1 MQLKAGCDG
10 VFSPLLFIHRGRHLS
25 NRSARRRR
33 PGSRAGSTQKAAT
46 ITVESNDE
54 GVAGIVEAV
63 GEFWRLTEPA
73 LKGFAFEVNGRAQDD
88 PVWSGIA
95 VAAERRRE
103 ILRRYRTGKGVWY
116 AVIEGVRS
124 ERGSNTGEIFTI
136 DHERC
141 DSLKA
146 AEAAARR
153 LLVKNAGHFSE
164 LIGVEPH
171 VYSELEWV
179 PPK

>member
-1 MQLKAGCDG
+1 MFRIIGQ
-10 VFSPLLFIHRGRHLS
+10 I
-25 NRSARRRR
+25 
-33 PGSRAGSTQKAAT
+33 
-46 ITVESNDE
+46 E
-54 GVAGIVEAV
+54 
-63 GEFWRLTEPA
+63 RLTEPA
-73 LKGFAFEVNGRAQDD
+73 LKGLAFEANARAEDD
-88 PVWSGIA
+88 PLWSGIV
-95 VAAERRRE
+95 VAAERKRE
-103 ILRRYRTGKGVWY
+103 ILRRHRTGKGVWY

-153 LLVKNAGHFSE
+153 LLIKNAGYFCE
-164 LIGVEPH
+164 LIGIESH
-171 VYSELEWV
+171 VYSELEWI

>member
-1 MQLKAGCDG
+1 MGEGEQMDLTKEDLDLIAADLKIDG
-10 VFSPLLFIHRGRHLS
+10 FQKDGPRLRAISGTAPRREPLTYEAKSAIHD
-25 NRSARRRR
+25 
-33 PGSRAGSTQKAAT
+33 
-46 ITVESNDE
+46 I
-54 GVAGIVEAV
+54 EAV
-63 GEFWRLTEPA
+63 IVGQIERLTEPA
-73 LKGFAFEVNGRAQDD
+73 LKGLAFEANGRAQDD